1 MKITYIE
8 EPLLQFG
15 YGQSQCPKDGIGR
28 FHPYDLEL
36 VRPEKIKTAFIG
48 RADSVDSVVK
58 WIEECKFS
66 IPEKIS
72 KNPKPNLFP
81 RFPGFNQ
88 NLAFKS
94 EISYDDSYIRK
105 INNSDIEEA
114 LKEKGSL
121 DDRIEK
127 MVELYLGEIKFLAKN
142 KYPDLILCVLSE
154 KFMEEIT
161 LAELSK
167 EGDSDEDAIEEGG
180 DEEEDYLETNFRR
193 LLKARAM
200 QYNIPIQIV
209 RDRIVSAKP
218 GMQDQA
224 TICWNFFTAL
234 YYKAGGTPWALIKPQ
249 DFDTCYAGISF
260 YRSRDRQTIQ
270 TSVAQIFNERGK
282 GVILRGEPVEMKKFD
297 RTPHLSDEQAFR
309 LLDNSLQEYW
319 EAIKIFPKRLVL
331 HKTSNYSEAEIK
343 GFQEAAKKR
352 NIHAVDMVTIHERTD
367 LRLYREQDYP
377 PRRGVLMSMDEKN
390 YLLYSRGAVEFYE
403 TYTGKYIPHPL
414 QVRLFKYDENP
425 ELINQEILALT
436 KMNWNNTQ
444 FDRRFP
450 ITIECSRNV
459 GEILKYLRPEDDVQ
473 IKYGFYM

>member
-1 MKITYIE
+1 MKITFLE

-15 YGQSQCPKDGIGR
+15 YGQGICPKDGITK
-28 FHPYDLEL
+28 FHPYDLEM
-36 VRPEKIKTAFIG
+36 VRPEKIKTALIG
-48 RADSVDSVVK
+48 RADSLDTILK
-58 WIEECKFS
+58 WIEGCRSS
-66 IPEKIS
+66 IPGKVS

-105 INNSDIEEA
+105 INNSDFEEA

-127 MVELYLGEIKFLAKN
+127 MVELYLAEIKFLAKN
-142 KYPDLILCVLSE
+142 KNPDVILCVLSE

-161 LAELSK
+161 LAELPSV
-167 EGDSDEDAIEEGG
+167 EDPEEDREPEEG
-180 DEEEDYLETNFRR
+180 EEEEYLESNFRR

-209 RDRIVSAKP
+209 RDRIVGSKA
-218 GMQDQA
+218 GIQDQA
-224 TICWNFFTAL
+224 TIGWNFYTAL
-234 YYKAGGTPWALIKPQ
+234 YYKAGGTPWALIKNQ

-282 GVILRGEPVEMKKFD
+282 GVILRGEQVEMKKFD

-319 EAIKIFPKRLVL
+319 DAIKIFPKRLVL
-331 HKTSNYSEAEIK
+331 HKTSNYSEAEIG
-343 GFQEAAKKR
+343 GFQAAARKR

-377 PRRGVLMSMDEKN
+377 PRRGVMMTMDEKN
-390 YLLYSRGAVEFYE
+390 YLLYTRGAVEFYE

-425 ELINQEILALT
+425 ELINREILALT

-459 GEILKYLRPEDDVQ
+459 GEILKYLRPDDNVQ